1 MKASIGIV
9 FARAGHPVTMTRI
22 AAERRTGLAADQLEA
37 RAEWRDRRLIALMA
51 HKRGA
56 PDK

>member
-9 FARAGHPVTMTRI
+9 FACAGHPVT
-22 AAERRTGLAADQLEA
+22 RTVLAADQLEA
-37 RAEWRDRRLIALMA
+37 RAEWRDRRLIVLMA